1 MVKQKRICKL
11 PGRPA
16 YVGPCPPKPNP
27 LGGPS
32 SGLWPQGS
40 SPATATP
47 SCVTARLLADCF
59 GACSGSIPPGSVCG
73 WSFSEAFGAFGGS
86 VSFVPGQMT
95 LASAAAVEFPA
106 ASKGASAPISIFGL
120 TAQIK
125 FVETATVPPGG
136 GAIYLFYIMD
146 QAAANVLLIAMN
158 DTGSF
163 VIQVGPVG
171 GAQEY
176 SGSWTPDNGAH
187 TLHVTTTALGVPS
200 FFIDGVAIPLTP
212 TMIVAPLL
220 GTLTANSFTVFFA
233 PNVAGSHTAAVRQV
247 SLTQSILGPDTEFC
261 CPA

>member
-1 MVKQKRICKL
+1 MKKQNRICKV

-16 YVGPCPPKPNP
+16 YVGPCPPRPTP
-27 LGGPS
+27 MGGPA
-32 SGLWPQGS
+32 SGLWPRGS
-40 SPATATP
+40 SPAPATP

-73 WSFSEAFGAFGGS
+73 WTFSEAFGAFGGS

-95 LASAAAVEFPA
+95 LESAAAVEFPA
-106 ASKGASAPISIFGL
+106 ASKGASGPISIFGL

-125 FVETATVPPGG
+125 FDETTTVPPAS
-136 GAIYLFYIMD
+136 GATYTFYIMD
-146 QAAANVLLIAMN
+146 QAAANVLLIALA
-158 DTGSF
+158 DTGGV
-163 VIQVGPVG
+163 VIQVGSVG

-176 SGSWTPDNGAH
+176 SGSWTPNNGAH
-187 TLHVTTTALGVPS
+187 TLHVTTNALGVPS

-212 TMIVAPLL
+212 TMIVAPLV
-220 GTLTANSFTVFFA
+220 GTLAANSFSVFFA

-247 SLTQSILGPDTEFC
+247 SLTQSILGADTEFC